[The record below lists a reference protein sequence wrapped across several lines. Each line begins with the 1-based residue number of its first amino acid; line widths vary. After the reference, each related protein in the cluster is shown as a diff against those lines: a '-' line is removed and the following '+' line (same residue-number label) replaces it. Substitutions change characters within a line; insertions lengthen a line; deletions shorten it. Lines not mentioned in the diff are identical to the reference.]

1 LKIFAQKQKL
11 TFSNAEFFM
20 HLFYTPHI
28 DPQFHVLSQEES
40 KHCRVLR
47 IKPGDFIYLTN
58 GKGTL
63 CKAIVTDNA
72 TGIYHTKIVEQ
83 HEEFNKRPY
92 HLHIAI
98 APTKNTDRFEW
109 FLEKV
114 TELGIDEITPLICE
128 HSEKSHLKY
137 ERLQKV
143 LIAAVKQSFTAY
155 LPRLNNQSKFT
166 DFVKT
171 AFSGQKFIAYCGESP
186 QHLRVACVPEQEVT
200 ILIGPEG
207 DFSEEEITLAKN
219 SGFIPITLGK
229 NRLRTET
236 AGVFACSVVN
246 TVNI

>member
-1 LKIFAQKQKL
+1 
-11 TFSNAEFFM
+11 M
-20 HLFYTPHI
+20 HLFYSAHI
-28 DPQFHVLSQEES
+28 DPEYHVLSQEES

-47 IKPGDFIYLTN
+47 IKTGDFIYLTD

-63 CKAIVTDNA
+63 CKTIVTDNS

-83 HEEFNKRPY
+83 QNDYNKRPY

-98 APTKNTDRFEW
+98 APTKNNDRFEW
-109 FLEKV
+109 FLEKA

-128 HSEKSHLKY
+128 RSEKTHLKY

-143 LIAAVKQSFTAY
+143 LISAIKQSFTAY
-155 LPRLNNQSKFT
+155 LPKLNRAASFS
-166 DFVKT
+166 DLIKT
-171 AFSGQKFIAYCGESP
+171 ETSEQKFIAYCSENQ
-186 QHLRVACVPEQEVT
+186 QHLNIACIAKKDVS

-207 DFSEEEITLAKN
+207 DFTDEEILLSKN
-219 SGFIPITLGK
+219 NGYIPITLGK
-229 NRLRTET
+229 SRLRTET

>member
-1 LKIFAQKQKL
+1 
-11 TFSNAEFFM
+11 M
-20 HLFYTPHI
+20 HLFYSAHI
-28 DPQFHVLSQEES
+28 DPEYHVLSQEES

-63 CKAIVTDNA
+63 CKTIVTENS

-83 HEEFNKRPY
+83 HDEFHKRPY
-92 HLHIAI
+92 HLHMAI

-114 TELGIDEITPLICE
+114 TELGIDEITPLICA
-128 HSEKSHLKY
+128 HSEKTHLKY

-143 LIAAVKQSFTAY
+143 LISAVKQSFTAY
-155 LPRLNNQSKFT
+155 LPRLNNQAKFA

-171 AFSGQKFIAYCGESP
+171 ISTGQKFIAYCGETS
-186 QHLRVACVPEQEVT
+186 QHLSAACMPGQELT

-236 AGVFACSVVN
+236 AGVFACGVVN